1 MEDTEP
7 VTCQDQ
13 ADRVR
18 DEVAELVMMPADTEP
33 QQHLALAA
41 DLREDRDRIPTA
53 ALGGGMNRA
62 RQDGWGLRRI
72 AAASPH
78 AHLANAAKGRPPATM
93 EPGTGPSH
101 T

>member
-1 MEDTEP
+1 M
-7 VTCQDQ
+7 TCQDQ
-13 ADRVR
+13 AGRGW

-33 QQHLALAA
+33 QQHLTLAA

-72 AAASPH
+72 AAASH
-78 AHLANAAKGRPPATM
+78 YSHEQARILLANAAKGRPPATT